1 MVKTRFAIAWIN
13 THCYY
18 SFIAIPIGIDNDKSN
33 HSTRN
38 QYYR

>member
-1 MVKTRFAIAWIN
+1 MVKTRFAIDRVN

-18 SFIAIPIGIDNDKSN
+18 PFIAKPIGIDNDKSN

>member
-1 MVKTRFAIAWIN
+1 MVKTRFAIVMIN

-18 SFIAIPIGIDNDKSN
+18 LFIAIPIGIDNDKSN

>member
-1 MVKTRFAIAWIN
+1 MVKTRFAIVMIN

-18 SFIAIPIGIDNDKSN
+18 LFIVIPIGINNDKSN